1 MAVTQWQNPVNDQ
14 RRMPFIKKLFWAY
27 FLLLIFEG
35 ALRKWILPQYSA
47 PLLLVRDPIAVLIII
62 EAYRTNK
69 WPARW
74 SAVTGALAAGLIAL
88 CVIQVVVNN
97 NPWVAAVYGLRSYL
111 LPFPVAFIMGE
122 SLDEKDLRMFSLCT
136 LWLLLPETAI
146 AVAQYVAPASSFV
159 NAAAYSGAAQIG
171 YVGQHVRASGTFS
184 YVIGLALYGPLAAAF
199 ILYGLVQQKS
209 AHQWLLWAAGFAL
222 ILSVPVTG
230 SRTLLFELAGVIVC
244 AGVAAAFGLSQ
255 FQKSLKILVPL
266 LAVFVLASFL
276 PVFSE
281 SAQSFNERF
290 SEANETEG
298 GGNTGLTIA
307 HRTVIPIATRLEQTN
322 FAKDPFGLGMGRGA
336 AAVSAYLEG
345 SAKFEAG
352 ENDIDRAI
360 IELGPVPGIIFTL
373 FRFALA
379 LTVLVKAFLKAR
391 KGDALALLLAPLMF
405 SEVTIGILEQTT
417 DQGFMVVALA
427 FSLAALKKTEPQTAR
442 ALSPGVQRRVM
453 RYSMHA

>member
-1 MAVTQWQNPVNDQ
+1 MALRQWQNPVSDPK
-14 RRMPFIKKLFWAY
+14 RMPFIKKLFWAY

-47 PLLLVRDPIAVLIII
+47 PLLLVRDPIAVLILI

-74 SAVTGALAAGLIAL
+74 SAVTGALAVGLVAL

-122 SLDEKDLRMFSLCT
+122 NLDEEDLRKFSLCT
-136 LWLLLPETAI
+136 LWLLLPEAAI
-146 AVAQYVAPASSFV
+146 AVAQYLAPASSFL
-159 NAAAYSGAAQIG
+159 NAAAYSGAGQIG

-184 YVIGLALYGPLAAAF
+184 YVIGLALYGPMAAAF
-199 ILYGLVQQKS
+199 ILYGLVQEKS

-266 LAVFVLASFL
+266 LVVFVLASFL
-276 PVFSE
+276 PVFS
-281 SAQSFNERF
+281 
-290 SEANETEG
+290 
-298 GGNTGLTIA
+298 
-307 HRTVIPIATRLEQTN
+307 
-322 FAKDPFGLGMGRGA
+322 
-336 AAVSAYLEG
+336 
-345 SAKFEAG
+345 
-352 ENDIDRAI
+352 
-360 IELGPVPGIIFTL
+360 
-373 FRFALA
+373 
-379 LTVLVKAFLKAR
+379 
-391 KGDALALLLAPLMF
+391 
-405 SEVTIGILEQTT
+405 
-417 DQGFMVVALA
+417 
-427 FSLAALKKTEPQTAR
+427 
-442 ALSPGVQRRVM
+442 
-453 RYSMHA
+453 